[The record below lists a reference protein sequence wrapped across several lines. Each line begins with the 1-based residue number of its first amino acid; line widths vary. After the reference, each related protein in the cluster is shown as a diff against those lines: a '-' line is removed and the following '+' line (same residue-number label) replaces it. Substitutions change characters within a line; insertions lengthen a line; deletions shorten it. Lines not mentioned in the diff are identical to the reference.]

1 MKNILSNRYFLFAVR
16 LLLGFLFIYSGVIKI
31 DDSGYFVKSLDNYK
45 LLPPEFVNFSALLI
59 PAIELII
66 GAFLLLGIFVKETA
80 LVADIMMIVFIAAI
94 ITAIARGLDIECGC
108 FGTSDGTR
116 VGLIKIIENIFILTG
131 CALLSVF
138 GSQFLSITD
147 RRGK

>member
-16 LLLGFLFIYSGVIKI
+16 LLLGLLFIYSGIIKI
-31 DDSGYFVKSLDNYK
+31 DDTGYFVKSLDNYK
-45 LLPPEFVNFSALLI
+45 LVPPEFVNIFALLI
-59 PAIELII
+59 PAVELIV

-80 LVADIMMIVFIAAI
+80 LVADIMMIVFIVVI

-116 VGLIKIIENIFILTG
+116 VGLIKIIENFFILTG
-131 CALLSVF
+131 CVLLSVF

-147 RRGK
+147 HRKI

>member
-80 LVADIMMIVFIAAI
+80 LIADIMMIVFIAAI
-94 ITAIARGLDIECGC
+94 ITAIVRGLDIECGC

-116 VGLIKIIENIFILTG
+116 VGWIKIIENIFILTG

>member
-1 MKNILSNRYFLFAVR
+1 MKNILSNSYFLFAVR

-66 GAFLLLGIFVKETA
+66 GTFLLLGIFVKETA

-94 ITAIARGLDIECGC
+94 ITAMARGLDIECGC

-116 VGLIKIIENIFILTG
+116 VGLIKIIENFFLLTG